1 MQHDVSPAFVRCADI
16 GVQRMS
22 LPPAIRVEDIAS
34 HPAFRR
40 LDSMAGIAH
49 DLRYASANNFDGRV
63 LYAGIDC
70 AWLRREAAA
79 GLEAAAAWLARRHP
93 EFGIVVLD
101 ALRPQRVQ
109 EAIWRDVA
117 GTPAAHYFAEPA
129 RGSIHSFG
137 MAVDAT
143 LLDAQGRELDMG
155 SDFDEMSPASHPALE
170 AEQLA
175 AGAITR
181 AHLDARTI
189 LRAAM
194 AAGGFNGIPHEWW
207 HFDHGDRDRVRQAFP
222 RVL

>member
-1 MQHDVSPAFVRCADI
+1 MTSPAT
-16 GVQRMS
+16 
-22 LPPAIRVEDIAS
+22 IRVEDIAQ

-40 LDSMAGIAH
+40 LETIAGIDH
-49 DLRYASANNFDGRV
+49 DLRYATANNFDGRV

-70 AWLRREAAA
+70 AGLRAEAAA
-79 GLEAAAAWLARRHP
+79 GLEAAAAWLARAHP
-93 EFGIVVLD
+93 GHRILVLD

-117 GTPAAHYFAEPA
+117 GTPAARSFANPE

-143 LLDAQGRELDMG
+143 LRNAEGRELDMG
-155 SDFDEMSPASHPALE
+155 SGFDEMALASHPSLE

-175 AGAITR
+175 AGTITR
-181 AHLDARTI
+181 AHIAVRNM
-189 LRAAM
+189 LRGAM
-194 AAGGFNGIPHEWW
+194 AAGGFAGIPTEWW
-207 HFDHGDRDRVRQAFP
+207 HFDHGDREQVRREYP